1 MAKYFQNPRES
12 EGVLNFVRDNFCV
25 DGGDKFYC
33 VNCGQEVYIAD
44 YETVE
49 GFQSTGA
56 YQNTTEV
63 MEPDEEQEME
73 KRVNDTVASINAYL
87 EADKDNSPDLDIMIK
102 LFSVFQNT
110 MGLKVTVDDEK
121 LIIALTLEMNRE
133 SIKDK
138 VDILPE
144 ILIRQSEA
152 EILRKGDSID
162 IIIPDSV
169 PIEWDETLG
178 DNNDYSEYYTFSV
191 FNKEKNTNKNKT
203 ARLNKITKKNNIIKF
218 TSVYFLN

>member
-1 MAKYFQNPRES
+1 MAETNS
-12 EGVLNFVRDNFCV
+12 TA
-25 DGGDKFYC
+25 
-33 VNCGQEVYIAD
+33 NCGQEVYIAD
-44 YETVE
+44 FETVE

-133 SIKDK
+133 SLRIKLLVIRQDPRKIPRPNK
-138 VDILPE
+138 VDM
-144 ILIRQSEA
+144 
-152 EILRKGDSID
+152 
-162 IIIPDSV
+162 V
-169 PIEWDETLG
+169 
-178 DNNDYSEYYTFSV
+178 Y
-191 FNKEKNTNKNKT
+191 KNYQEV
-203 ARLNKITKKNNIIKF
+203 L
-218 TSVYFLN
+218 Y